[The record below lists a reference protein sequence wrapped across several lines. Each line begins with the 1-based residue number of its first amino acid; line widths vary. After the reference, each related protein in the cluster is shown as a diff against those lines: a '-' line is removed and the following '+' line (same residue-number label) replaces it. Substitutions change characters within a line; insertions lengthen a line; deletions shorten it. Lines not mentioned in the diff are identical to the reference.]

1 VPFTLALLSLVRHRA
16 RTLLAVLGV
25 GVAAAMLLNMVMLS
39 TGMGV
44 SFSELLDTSGFSIRV
59 TPQGTLPFDT
69 EATIRDAEAVAARIG
84 GIGGV
89 RVVSPVLGAAL
100 HVPQDT
106 GAVSAFALGVDPQLQ
121 GDYELIGGR
130 GPDEY
135 GDVVASEAFL
145 RATGMRAGD
154 AFEASAGYDP
164 QLRQFS
170 GSERLTITGVGRFRY
185 LGGDQRAVALR
196 LETLQAITGQGNA
209 DRVSL
214 FMVGVD
220 PDASADSVAAVID
233 DVVPRVSAISTAR
246 AVELAEQRLSYFRQ
260 LAFILGAVSLIVGF
274 LLVATLVSVS
284 VNERLGEIAIMRAI
298 GIRRGSILI
307 QIVLESLAL
316 SLAGAILGLALGL
329 MTARYLE
336 SILGDFP
343 GLPAAIRF
351 FVFQPSSA
359 LFALALM
366 VVSGLLAGM
375 LPAWRA
381 ADLPVAETLREE
393 VVA

>member
-1 VPFTLALLSLVRHRA
+1 
-16 RTLLAVLGV
+16 
-25 GVAAAMLLNMVMLS
+25 
-39 TGMGV
+39 
-44 SFSELLDTSGFSIRV
+44 
-59 TPQGTLPFDT
+59 
-69 EATIRDAEAVAARIG
+69 
-84 GIGGV
+84 
-89 RVVSPVLGAAL
+89 VLGAAL

-170 GSERLTITGVGRFRY
+170 GSERL
-185 LGGDQRAVALR
+185 
-196 LETLQAITGQGNA
+196 AITGQGNA

-233 DVVPRVSAISTAR
+233 NVVPRVSAISTAR

-284 VNERLGEIAIMRAI
+284 
-298 GIRRGSILI
+298 
-307 QIVLESLAL
+307 
-316 SLAGAILGLALGL
+316 
-329 MTARYLE
+329 
-336 SILGDFP
+336 
-343 GLPAAIRF
+343 
-351 FVFQPSSA
+351 
-359 LFALALM
+359 
-366 VVSGLLAGM
+366 
-375 LPAWRA
+375 
-381 ADLPVAETLREE
+381 
-393 VVA
+393 